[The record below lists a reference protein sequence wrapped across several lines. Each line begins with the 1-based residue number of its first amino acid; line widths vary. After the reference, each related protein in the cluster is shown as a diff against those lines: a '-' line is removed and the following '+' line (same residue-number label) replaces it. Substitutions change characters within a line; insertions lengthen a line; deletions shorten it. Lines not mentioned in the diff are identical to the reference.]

1 MFEAPE
7 TDKQLLIVEQSGE
20 KRQLL
25 TTFFSKAYSCDE
37 ADSIDSALS
46 KIRANEYAVILA
58 AIIPPQLN
66 GLELIP
72 YLKTLSPRTIPVFM
86 SEGEAAGN
94 TIKAFRAG
102 AFDVI
107 RMPMS
112 LKRVE
117 SAVEKAFVQYEV
129 KCLKDRY
136 KNQLEEQVFERIV
149 ALDHAHEAIENSYRM
164 TLKALV
170 QALAARELE
179 PHGHCE
185 RMVTFSLR
193 LGHELGLEKEAMRDL
208 ELGALLH
215 DIGKIG
221 IPDSILT
228 KPGTLDGAEWA
239 KMKLHPLHGQKILQN
254 IPFLAGASRIVA
266 QHHEAW
272 DGSGYPLGLR
282 GEDIHIG
289 ARICSVIDAFDSMTT
304 DRVYRKGGSYED
316 SVRELEKYAGTQFDP
331 MAIEAF
337 RRVPREDWEILRKRS
352 LVDKHENRSFQEVVS
367 ELVYSGRQLEL
378 VH

>member
-7 TDKQLLIVEQSGE
+7 TDKQLLIVEQSPE

-25 TTFFSKAYSCDE
+25 TTFFSKAYTCDE
-37 ADSIDSALS
+37 ADSIDSALC
-46 KIRANEYAVILA
+46 KIRANEYAVVLA
-58 AIIPPQLN
+58 AIIPPLLN
-66 GLELIP
+66 GLELVP
-72 YLKTLSPRTIPVFM
+72 YLKNLSPRTIPIFM

-112 LKRVE
+112 LKKVE
-117 SAVEKAFVQYEV
+117 AAVEKAFVQYEV
-129 KCLKDRY
+129 KCLKESY
-136 KNQLEEQVFERIV
+136 KNHLEEQVFERIV
-149 ALDHAHEAIENSYRM
+149 ELDHAHEAIENSYRM

-179 PHGHCE
+179 TQGHCE

-193 LGHELGLEKEAMRDL
+193 LGHEMGLEKDLMRDL

-254 IPFLAGASRIVA
+254 IPFLEGASRVVA

-282 GEDIHIG
+282 GEDIYIG
-289 ARICSVIDAFDSMTT
+289 ARICAVIDAFDSMTT
-304 DRVYRKGGSYED
+304 DRVYRKGGSYEE
-316 SVRELEKYAGTQFDP
+316 SMRELEKHAGTQFDP
-331 MAIEAF
+331 MVVDAF
-337 RRVPREDWEILRKRS
+337 RHIPRDDWDVLRKRS
-352 LVDKHENRSFQEVVS
+352 LKDKHDNCSFQEVVA
-367 ELVYSGRQLEL
+367 ELVYAGRQLEM